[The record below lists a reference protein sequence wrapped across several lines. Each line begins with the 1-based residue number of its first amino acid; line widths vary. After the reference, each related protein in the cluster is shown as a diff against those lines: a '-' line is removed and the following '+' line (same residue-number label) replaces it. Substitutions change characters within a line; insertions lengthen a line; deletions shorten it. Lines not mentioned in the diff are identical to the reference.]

1 MTGCSPSITRPS
13 SGSSEAADRGRQLAG
28 RRRWRLL
35 DQKDAEGARLALF
48 KAQLGSPK
56 NKRLL
61 KALQEQGV
69 KQTVQRME
77 LDYLAD
83 RKLGIAKQQYGDLE
97 NDLFYVLDEKGH
109 TVHLTDRG
117 VEAMGADPRPVRAA
131 RYLDGRASHR
141 PR

>member
-1 MTGCSPSITRPS
+1 M
-13 SGSSEAADRGRQLAG
+13 
-28 RRRWRLL
+28 
-35 DQKDAEGARLALF
+35 
-48 KAQLGSPK
+48 
-56 NKRLL
+56 
-61 KALQEQGV
+61 

-117 VEAMGADPRPVRAA
+117 VEAMGADHDQFVLPDISTGVHRIDHDETLTPQEKIDARRALEAEYAMKSEKLHIVHQLPRPRAVRE
-131 RYLDGRASHR
+131 GRELRRAGR
-141 PR
+141 